1 MPDYDYQSDDRP
13 FSRVLEDI
21 GAKPDPKLYLGEVV
35 NAFGERAF
43 GALLLVFGLL
53 NALPLPP
60 GATAVLGIPLL
71 LLSVQLVLRTDQLWL
86 PRWALKRSIDRAGY
100 RKSAA
105 RISRPIRAIE
115 RLSQPRLLLLTS
127 PVSETAI
134 GLVCTLLAVIVMLPL
149 WSTNMFPAFTIA
161 VFGFGMMQRDG
172 VAVLLGWL
180 ATAGYA
186 LFLVLAW
193 RIIEGLLR
201 AAWAWAGG
209 LF

>member
-1 MPDYDYQSDDRP
+1 LFLKRFVETTKVWAHFDIFGWNPADRP
-13 FSRVLEDI
+13 HGVT
-21 GAKPDPKLYLGEVV
+21 GGE
-35 NAFGERAF
+35 AQA
-43 GALLLVFGLL
+43 
-53 NALPLPP
+53 
-60 GATAVLGIPLL
+60 
-71 LLSVQLVLRTDQLWL
+71 
-86 PRWALKRSIDRAGY
+86 
-100 RKSAA
+100 
-105 RISRPIRAIE
+105 IRAIE